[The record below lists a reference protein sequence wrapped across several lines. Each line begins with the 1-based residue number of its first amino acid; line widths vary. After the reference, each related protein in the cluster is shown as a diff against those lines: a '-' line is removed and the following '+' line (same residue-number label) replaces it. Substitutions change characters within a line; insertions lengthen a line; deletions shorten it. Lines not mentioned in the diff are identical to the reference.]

1 MKTCFLI
8 YSTDER
14 LRRVICR
21 CNKKYVAKGGKG
33 CENKHIDDRVLYQAF
48 INTFNAMIENNDYFM
63 EKWRKGL
70 KSDNLILRYKAKQFA
85 EITNNVEPIVSF
97 DMDLY
102 FRIVEKMSV
111 YEEQKIIVTMQVV
124 TEIECEID

>member
-1 MKTCFLI
+1 
-8 YSTDER
+8 
-14 LRRVICR
+14 
-21 CNKKYVAKGGKG
+21 
-33 CENKHIDDRVLYQAF
+33 
-48 INTFNAMIENNDYFM
+48 MIENNDYFM

-70 KSDNLILRYKAKQFA
+70 KSDNLLLRYKAKQFA

-124 TEIECEID
+124 TEIECEIDYTCFYDDTKR